1 MSSAEE
7 RRRAKEAYLAN
18 LESQRQKAAVQQNV
32 GEGTNAGPA
41 GFGNGALPDEALSER
56 DRKWEERRMQFLKK
70 NQNESAAPAPAPAPT
85 QFAAPAFRQPQQ
97 QQQQQFAGAPDPTA
111 VNLKAFKVAG
121 YPSEY
126 AYAQAV
132 GALDIKQER
141 RQPPE
146 PAAPEMLPRLG
157 LEPEAQRREKQALYA
172 MQLEQQMLDKQNR
185 PLSDQIPGGGGL
197 RGLGEIDPEAQ
208 RRGKARQAAAYAQQL
223 EIDQRNKPANDDDY
237 SGAGALGR
245 GGALAMQ
252 DGYAAEAPRREKQAL
267 YAMQLE
273 QQMLDKQ
280 NRPLSD
286 QLPGGGGL
294 RGLGGEKDADP
305 EAKRRAKAQYALQ
318 LEMDQRNK
326 QIKDDDFYP
335 GPGMGGDGG
344 IAAMPLGL
352 AADVQRRDKQALYAQ
367 QLEQQMLDKQNR
379 PLSDQIPGGGGLRG
393 LGEAD
398 QGPDAQRRARAK
410 QALYAKQLELD
421 QLSKPRNDEEGA
433 NIGGGL
439 RNIGREGS
447 EIEAKRREMQSQYAH
462 ELEKQ
467 MISKRNMEA
476 NGFAPDGVGLQG
488 IGDEGL
494 NIVNARRQ
502 KSQEYAQQLQM
513 QMELRKQQKVMDRA
527 QDRMDRMQPDSDRS
541 NPSARPVHSN
551 EPARRAIEQQ
561 LYRQPQP
568 PPQSQPVYAPYQQQ
582 QQQQQQ
588 QEQQYQQYQQFAEP
602 PPLSVG
608 SLQNIGGYED
618 DLKAAKRAK
627 QSEYARA
634 LQEQQLIHQ
643 RIEADRLS
651 NQLQQIELKNVH
663 QDASAQAK
671 KSLADGWVMGPLGV
685 PVRKTLEVGSRL
697 VQKAYNQSAGSPQ
710 KLKQWQMPLPAPAP
724 IPEHST
730 YYGDAA
736 FGGGGGYGEGAS
748 SYLSQALPAYPHP
761 YQAQPLHHHQQGYIP
776 QQQQHPPPA
785 IYPPQQMVAAPYYPQ
800 QQMPTAEQMMYGQ
813 QSMVVPS
820 NGKVVMHAGA
830 PYVPTGPG
838 GLPWQL
844 PLSADQ
850 AELQD
855 ERNLVAKARQQDQAR
870 ALEAQIHANKAKLEA
885 ERRAREDEE
894 ARELARL
901 EKERAEIAM
910 AFERE
915 KTQLKLKAEED
926 AHLALQQQIAEKKR
940 QKLEEERRERE
951 EAEKENERIRKEQE
965 ELRRRELEELRL
977 EAIGA
982 VHHKKGP
989 ADLSPYKSPR
999 QNKQRQSPRN
1009 STPPK
1014 QKVLGS
1020 PRVDD
1025 PAPNAI
1031 SEPQMDEALVAHLQ
1045 AEALRAQQEAQEA
1058 RQELVE
1064 LRRAYAESQRDKASQ
1079 RAVTPIQFSDMDEEM
1094 LLPRFRSDQ
1103 HRQPESRFIHP
1114 PQQQSLKA
1122 SGSATVRNA
1131 LAVAPWVDRR
1141 PDGAVDEGYEL
1152 DKTMKTESR
1161 FVFPDGTAFL
1171 PRQTTHSQDKLL
1183 TKPVEDEYLRTAA
1196 ATLKGKSG
1204 QLLPGGIKPAPI
1216 TRLETGKIVDDD
1228 SPRIQ
1233 QPRYNDDGDDDDEGD
1248 DEERLRAERAKDLL
1262 SENEL
1267 EGIIRKNRRKWDLLK
1282 RFETDNVNSR
1292 GEALDLLVGSLNGV
1306 NSRPSTAGSTTPS
1319 TPLGSSRPNSSAQLL
1334 HQQLIYGGQGASS
1347 GRQRPHPVAAVR
1359 PRSAISMGGKA
1370 VVNSHADERYEYHFH
1385 LRPQTAMSDY
1395 GL

>member
-1 MSSAEE
+1 
-7 RRRAKEAYLAN
+7 
-18 LESQRQKAAVQQNV
+18 
-32 GEGTNAGPA
+32 
-41 GFGNGALPDEALSER
+41 
-56 DRKWEERRMQFLKK
+56 
-70 NQNESAAPAPAPAPT
+70 
-85 QFAAPAFRQPQQ
+85 
-97 QQQQQFAGAPDPTA
+97 
-111 VNLKAFKVAG
+111 
-121 YPSEY
+121 
-126 AYAQAV
+126 
-132 GALDIKQER
+132 
-141 RQPPE
+141 
-146 PAAPEMLPRLG
+146 
-157 LEPEAQRREKQALYA
+157 
-172 MQLEQQMLDKQNR
+172 
-185 PLSDQIPGGGGL
+185 
-197 RGLGEIDPEAQ
+197 
-208 RRGKARQAAAYAQQL
+208 
-223 EIDQRNKPANDDDY
+223 
-237 SGAGALGR
+237 
-245 GGALAMQ
+245 
-252 DGYAAEAPRREKQAL
+252 
-267 YAMQLE
+267 
-273 QQMLDKQ
+273 
-280 NRPLSD
+280 
-286 QLPGGGGL
+286 
-294 RGLGGEKDADP
+294 
-305 EAKRRAKAQYALQ
+305 
-318 LEMDQRNK
+318 
-326 QIKDDDFYP
+326 
-335 GPGMGGDGG
+335 
-344 IAAMPLGL
+344 
-352 AADVQRRDKQALYAQ
+352 
-367 QLEQQMLDKQNR
+367 
-379 PLSDQIPGGGGLRG
+379 
-393 LGEAD
+393 
-398 QGPDAQRRARAK
+398 
-410 QALYAKQLELD
+410 
-421 QLSKPRNDEEGA
+421 
-433 NIGGGL
+433 
-439 RNIGREGS
+439 
-447 EIEAKRREMQSQYAH
+447 
-462 ELEKQ
+462 
-467 MISKRNMEA
+467 
-476 NGFAPDGVGLQG
+476 
-488 IGDEGL
+488 
-494 NIVNARRQ
+494 
-502 KSQEYAQQLQM
+502 
-513 QMELRKQQKVMDRA
+513 
-527 QDRMDRMQPDSDRS
+527 
-541 NPSARPVHSN
+541 
-551 EPARRAIEQQ
+551 
-561 LYRQPQP
+561 
-568 PPQSQPVYAPYQQQ
+568 
-582 QQQQQQ
+582 
-588 QEQQYQQYQQFAEP
+588 
-602 PPLSVG
+602 
-608 SLQNIGGYED
+608 
-618 DLKAAKRAK
+618 
-627 QSEYARA
+627 
-634 LQEQQLIHQ
+634 
-643 RIEADRLS
+643 
-651 NQLQQIELKNVH
+651 
-663 QDASAQAK
+663 
-671 KSLADGWVMGPLGV
+671 
-685 PVRKTLEVGSRL
+685 
-697 VQKAYNQSAGSPQ
+697 
-710 KLKQWQMPLPAPAP
+710 
-724 IPEHST
+724 
-730 YYGDAA
+730 
-736 FGGGGGYGEGAS
+736 
-748 SYLSQALPAYPHP
+748 
-761 YQAQPLHHHQQGYIP
+761 
-776 QQQQHPPPA
+776 
-785 IYPPQQMVAAPYYPQ
+785 
-800 QQMPTAEQMMYGQ
+800 MMYGQ
-813 QSMVVPS
+813 PMNMPS

-844 PLSADQ
+844 PASADQ

-855 ERNLVAKARQQDQAR
+855 ERNMVAKARQQDQAR

-926 AHLALQQQIAEKKR
+926 AHMALQQQIADKKR

-1031 SEPQMDEALVAHLQ
+1031 SEPQMDEALVVHLQ

-1094 LLPRFRSDQ
+1094 LLPRFRSEQ

-1114 PQQQSLKA
+1114 PQQLSLKT

-1141 PDGAVDEGYEL
+1141 PDAAMEEGYEL

-1233 QPRYNDDGDDDDEGD
+1233 QPRYDDNGDDDDEGD
-1248 DEERLRAERAKDLL
+1248 DEERQRAEREKDLL

-1306 NSRPSTAGSTTPS
+1306 NSRPSTAGSTAPS

-1334 HQQLIYGGQGASS
+1334 HQQLIYGQGASS
-1347 GRQRPHPVAAVR
+1347 GRQRPHHIAAVR

-1385 LRPQTAMSDY
+1385 SRPQTAMSDY